1 MAMIAMPSLGQV
13 PLVGGALQQQ
23 LLAPIVRTLAAE
35 RLPFE
40 QYTDPPGDPGLF
52 GPGSVTWRVHADP
65 SMLIGGL
72 AALLL
77 QSLHP
82 LAMAGIAEHSNYR
95 EDPLG
100 RLGRTGS
107 FVTGT
112 TYGST
117 ETAERLIKLIKGIHR
132 KVRGTAPDGRPY
144 SASDPGLVGWVH
156 VTEVYSFLRAHQRF
170 VPFPVRGEQ
179 ADRYYHEMATIAQ
192 RLGATDVPRT
202 RPAMRAYF
210 REMRPQLEVGEQAL
224 DAVRFLTTPG
234 RDPRNP
240 LLSGAHQVVIQAS
253 VTLLPAWA
261 REMLELRHP
270 SLIDWATVLPATHLL
285 MGTLRFAGG
294 PPLALIQARRRCAAE
309 PRAGSMS
316 GQLPVKLGAR
326 FSRKARGPSL
336 ASFDDTTAMP
346 SSDSRA

>member
-1 MAMIAMPSLGQV
+1 MVMVGLPSLGQV
-13 PLVGGALQQQ
+13 PFIGGALQQQ
-23 LLAPIVRTLAAE
+23 LLAPIIRTLAAD

-72 AALLL
+72 CALLL
-77 QSLHP
+77 QTLHP
-82 LAMAGIAEHSNYR
+82 LAMAGIADHSNYR

-117 ETAERLIKLIKGIHR
+117 ETAERLIRVVKRIHR
-132 KVRGTAPDGRPY
+132 KVRGTAPDGRAY
-144 SASDPGLVGWVH
+144 SASDPELVAWVH
-156 VTEVYSFLRAHQRF
+156 VTEVFSFLRAHQRF

-179 ADRYYHEMATIAQ
+179 TDRYYHEMATIAE

-202 RPAMRAYF
+202 RAAMRAYF
-210 REMRPQLEVGEQAL
+210 RAMRPQLEASGRTL

-234 RDPRNP
+234 RDPLNP
-240 LLSGAHQVVIQAS
+240 WLSGAHQVVIQAS
-253 VTLLPAWA
+253 VGLLPAWA
-261 REMLELRHP
+261 REMLGMRHP
-270 SLIDWATVLPATHLL
+270 TLVDWATVLPATHLL
-285 MGTLRFAGG
+285 MGALRFAGG
-294 PPLALIQARRRCAAE
+294 PPPALVEARRRCAAE
-309 PRAGSMS
+309 PAPP
-316 GQLPVKLGAR
+316 QVA
-326 FSRKARGPSL
+326 
-336 ASFDDTTAMP
+336 
-346 SSDSRA
+346 